1 MGIPVRQSL
10 YIVAAVTILAAIY
23 FVLADSALFNLFT
36 DRDLLLASVRQLGG
50 LGPLL
55 LIALIVL
62 AVVFNPLPSAPVAI
76 AAGALYGH
84 TLGTVYVVIGAQL
97 GAMIAF
103 LITRTLGYGFTGK
116 HLLDSRVFGRFSS
129 QNALTAIVFVSRLV
143 PFMSFDLMSYAA
155 GLSAIKFWRFALA
168 TLLGLM
174 PISFILAHMGDELV
188 KSDADDLPAIILI
201 TGLITLVPLL
211 IYVTNRYRRG
221 RRR

>member
-1 MGIPVRQSL
+1 MKISARQGF
-10 YIVAAVTILAAIY
+10 YIVAAVAMLVAIY
-23 FVLADSALFNLFT
+23 FMLADSALADLFN
-36 DRDLLLASVRQLGG
+36 DRELLLASVRQLGA

-55 LIALIVL
+55 LIGLMVL
-62 AVVFNPLPSAPVAI
+62 AIVFNPLPSAPVAI

-103 LITRTLGYGFTGK
+103 LISRTLGYGITGK
-116 HLLDSRVFGRFSS
+116 HPLDARVFGRFSS
-129 QNALTAIVFVSRLV
+129 QNALTVIVFVSRLV

-155 GLSAIKFWRFALA
+155 GLSALKFWRFALA

-174 PISFILAHMGDELV
+174 PVSFILAHMGDELV
-188 KSDADDLPAIILI
+188 TRDAGDLLWIIVI

-211 IYVTNRYRRG
+211 IYGANLYRQS